1 MSSYFRYHP
10 GMEKTKNNYGKFI
23 MLWIGEFI
31 SSIGG
36 GLTSFGLGLY
46 IFQKTGSAADMAM
59 LTFLGFVPCLLLTA
73 PAGVLAD
80 KYDRRL
86 LMMIGD
92 GLSGLGVL
100 FILICMLQSEAELWQ
115 IYLGTTVSSVFS
127 ALLGPAYTATITDLL
142 TKEQYSKANGLV
154 SMAGSA
160 RYLFSPVIAGFLLA
174 VSDIK
179 LILIIDICTF
189 FLTVIVAAIVR
200 HGIKNNAP
208 QEKTPFFR
216 SMKEGWTAVTGKRG
230 LLILI
235 IVTSLITLF
244 MGFFQVLGEPFV
256 LSFSDSKTL
265 GIVES
270 VAASGMLIT
279 SILLGFTGI
288 KKHFVRA
295 LWLGLAVAGTGMT
308 LFAVTQNTIV
318 ICVFGFLFFA
328 ALPYANNSLDYL
340 VRTNIPDELQGRA
353 WGLIGVISNLGYVVA
368 YGVSGIAADV
378 VGSVTGKGVGTGAA
392 YTIIFSGICL
402 IVVALIMSQIKRI
415 RDLEKSAAD
424 KPAIET
430 AKPAN
435 T

>member
-1 MSSYFRYHP
+1 MTN
-10 GMEKTKNNYGKFI
+10 TKNNYGKFLL
-23 MLWIGEFI
+23 LWAGEFI

-46 IFQKTGSAADMAM
+46 IFQKTGSAADMAL

-100 FILICMLQSEAELWQ
+100 FILICMLPGDAQLWQ
-115 IYLGTTVSSVFS
+115 IYLGTTVRSVFS

-160 RYLFSPVIAGFLLA
+160 RYLFSPVIAGFILA
-174 VSDIK
+174 VSDIR

-200 HGIKNNAP
+200 HGIRNTAP
-208 QEKTPFFR
+208 SKKEPFFK
-216 SMKEGWTAVTGKRG
+216 SMKEGWLAIKGRKG
-230 LLILI
+230 LLTLVVATALI
-235 IVTSLITLF
+235 CLF
-244 MGFFQVLGEPFV
+244 MGVFQVLGEPFV
-256 LSFSDSKTL
+256 LSFADSKTL

-270 VAASGMLIT
+270 AAASGMLVT
-279 SILLGFTGI
+279 SILLGIMGI

-295 LWLGLAVAGTGMT
+295 LWIGLAIAGIGMA
-308 LFAVTQNTIV
+308 LFGLFESRISCC
-318 ICVFGFLFFA
+318 IFGFMFFA
-328 ALPYANNSLDYL
+328 ALPFANNSLDFL
-340 VRTNIPDELQGRA
+340 VRANIPDELQGRA
-353 WGLIGVISNLGYVVA
+353 WGLIALISNLGYIVSYA
-368 YGVSGIAADV
+368 ISGVAADM
-378 VGSVTGKGVGTGAA
+378 VGSITGKGVGPGSSV
-392 YTIIFSGICL
+392 TIVFSGICL
-402 IVVALIMSQIKRI
+402 VIAAFIMSGI
-415 RDLEKSAAD
+415 RKIRTLEKTALETPAAE
-424 KPAIET
+424 KTGEQ
-430 AKPAN
+430 
-435 T
+435 